1 MTIRL
6 PHDPDQSASLRELH
20 HLRYALDQSVIVA
33 TTDVQGRIT
42 SVNDKFCE
50 ISKYSRAEL
59 MGQDHR
65 ILNSGFHGADYIRGL
80 WRTIAQGK
88 IWRGELR
95 NRAKDGSIYWVATTI
110 VPFLDS
116 HQKPWQY
123 MAIRYDITEQ
133 KLHEQRLRD
142 QAALASLGEM
152 AAVVAHEV
160 RNPLA
165 GIRGGVQL
173 IGSMM
178 PPGDDGRGLVG
189 EIVERI
195 DGLNRVVEDLLA
207 FARQRDPRPSSIA
220 LGILLSDLAGSL
232 RYDPAMTELIVT
244 MSADDSTT
252 VNADLD
258 QLRLV
263 FTNLFMNAAQ
273 AMQGRG
279 EISVAVT
286 MDAQG
291 RAVVSIA
298 DRGPGIPPENRERIF
313 EPFFTTKSRGTGL
326 GLPTA
331 RRLIQLNGGV
341 LDLLE
346 RPGGGTIVQVAFP
359 TLPEIPLDPS

>member
-1 MTIRL
+1 VTIRL
-6 PHDPDQSASLRELH
+6 PHDPNQPSSLRELQ

-42 SVNDKFCE
+42 SVNDKFCQ
-50 ISKYSRAEL
+50 ISKYSREEL

-65 ILNSGFHGADYIRGL
+65 ILNSGFHGADYIRDL
-80 WRTIAQGK
+80 WRTIAQGHV
-88 IWRGELR
+88 WRGELR

-110 VPFLDS
+110 VPFLDAD
-116 HQKPWQY
+116 QKPWQY
-123 MAIRYDITEQ
+123 MAIRYDITDR

-178 PPGDDGRGLVG
+178 PPGEDGRSLIR
-189 EIVERI
+189 EIIERI
-195 DGLNRVVEDLLA
+195 DALNRVVEDLLA

-220 LGILLSDLAGSL
+220 LAILLSDLAGSL
-232 RYDPAMTELIVT
+232 RYDPAMEELVVT
-244 MSADDSTT
+244 VTADEAAT
-252 VNADLD
+252 VEADLD

-263 FTNLFMNAAQ
+263 FTNLLMNAAQ

-279 EISVAVT
+279 ELSIDVTTDPSGRSVV
-286 MDAQG
+286 
-291 RAVVSIA
+291 RIA
-298 DRGPGIPPENRERIF
+298 DRGPGIPVENRERIF

-326 GLPTA
+326 GLPTS
-331 RRLIQLNGGV
+331 RRLIQLNGGL

-346 RPGGGTIVQVAFP
+346 RPGGGTIAQVVFP
-359 TLPEIPLDPS
+359 STAIRNI